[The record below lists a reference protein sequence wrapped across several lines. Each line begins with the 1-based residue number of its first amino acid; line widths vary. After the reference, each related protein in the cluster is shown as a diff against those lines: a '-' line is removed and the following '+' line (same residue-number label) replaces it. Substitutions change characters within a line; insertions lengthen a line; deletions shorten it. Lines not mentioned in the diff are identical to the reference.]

1 MKNWSVWL
9 KEGYSISRE
18 KKREKRTKIA
28 LVRTEQWS
36 KFMKFSGD
44 SNPKKG
50 WREKKEDE
58 NNLKEKVIE
67 VKDNIILQNE
77 WET

>member
-1 MKNWSVWL
+1 
-9 KEGYSISRE
+9 
-18 KKREKRTKIA
+18 
-28 LVRTEQWS
+28 
-36 KFMKFSGD
+36 MKFSGD

-58 NNLKEKVIE
+58 KNLKEKVIE